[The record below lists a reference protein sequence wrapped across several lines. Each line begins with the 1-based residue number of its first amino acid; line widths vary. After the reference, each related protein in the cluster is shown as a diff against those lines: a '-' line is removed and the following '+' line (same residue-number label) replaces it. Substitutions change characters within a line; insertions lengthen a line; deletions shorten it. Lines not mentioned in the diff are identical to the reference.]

1 MNRYFNFI
9 VIFLVVV
16 LCPNLY
22 ADDSFDAAKAIYP
35 FFNALKKGDV
45 RSIKKYIDDDLYQ
58 KKRVLFEE
66 NKKYPEFLRTF
77 YKDAEFQIIRSR
89 QLAERDASVDVR
101 IVFPDSR
108 SEQVNIKMKKE
119 EEFSNDVQGN
129 IPWKIASTGNE
140 VDERRHDYSPLKRPE

>member
-119 EEFSNDVQGN
+119 EKFSSGMQGN
-129 IPWKIASTGNE
+129 IPWKIVSTGNE

>member
-1 MNRYFNFI
+1 
-9 VIFLVVV
+9 
-16 LCPNLY
+16 
-22 ADDSFDAAKAIYP
+22 
-35 FFNALKKGDV
+35 LKKGDV

>member
-45 RSIKKYIDDDLYQ
+45 QSIKKYIDDDLYQ
-58 KKRVLFEE
+58 KRRVLFEE

-77 YKDAEFQIIRSR
+77 YKDAEIQIIRLR
-89 QLAERDASVDVR
+89 HLAERDASVDVR

-119 EEFSNDVQGN
+119 EEFSNGVQDN
-129 IPWKIASTGNE
+129 IPWKIVSTGNE

>member
-22 ADDSFDAAKAIYP
+22 ADDPFDAAKAIYP

-119 EEFSNDVQGN
+119 EKFSNGVQGN
-129 IPWKIASTGNE
+129 IPWKIVSTGTE
-140 VDERRHDYSPLKRPE
+140 HDDRRQNPSPMTRTE

>member
-16 LCPNLY
+16 LCCPNLY

-119 EEFSNDVQGN
+119 EKFSSG
-129 IPWKIASTGNE
+129 ISWKIVSTGTE
-140 VDERRHDYSPLKRPE
+140 LDDSRQEPSSPMTRTEWP